1 MDPTC
6 PVAAKVRPNPLI
18 HVVSGIAPMPPAA
31 TSEPDRLTNT
41 LTMESVCVVDDDE
54 WICDSLT
61 ALLEVYGFQ
70 VAAFASGAEFL
81 ADERHRSAACL
92 IIDHHMPG
100 MDGLDVIVALHRE
113 GIFVPTLLITGRL
126 ETGVRDR
133 AAELGVMSV
142 VEKPFAVAQLVKLIR
157 RSLNRS

>member
-1 MDPTC
+1 MDQTC

-61 ALLEVYGFQ
+61 EC
-70 VAAFASGAEFL
+70 L

-126 ETGVRDR
+126 E
-133 AAELGVMSV
+133 
-142 VEKPFAVAQLVKLIR
+142 
-157 RSLNRS
+157 